1 MQRPALNF
9 YVKFTPG
16 NFKGLSSARRAR
28 AIFGSVSFALQNF
41 ISAFKFYLRD
51 LMLLLKFTSQKSAS
65 VFKFSRRRFALNLRA
80 VLRAVFAA
88 TRALSAK
95 ILSLIISL
103 SQIVAQNFSKNLEI
117 NSVETKILRKNREF
131 KFSAPFA
138 TKNPVPRNFVL
149 LNSMPL
155 NLALRNFARQ
165 NFTPQILYSGNFT
178 RQNSNPQSFAR
189 QSLGQQ
195 GCAQQSVLARQN
207 LVPQKTAR
215 RNRAHKI
222 AALQNFVRLN
232 LAASRNL
239 LPPNS
244 AFKFKASADV

>member
-9 YVKFTPG
+9 YIKFTPG
-16 NFKGLSSARRAR
+16 NFKGSGSTRSAR
-28 AIFGSVSFALQNF
+28 AIFGSASFALQNF

-51 LMLLLKFTSQKSAS
+51 LALILKFAPQKLAS
-65 VFKFSRRRFALNLRA
+65 VFKFSQYRFASNLRST
-80 VLRAVFAA
+80 LRTVFAA
-88 TRALSAK
+88 AEALSAK

-103 SQIVAQNFSKNLEI
+103 SQIVAQNFGKNLEI
-117 NSVETKILRKNREF
+117 NSAEAKILRKNHAF

-138 TKNPVPRNFVL
+138 TKNPAPRNFVL

-155 NLALRNFARQ
+155 NLTLRNSA
-165 NFTPQILYSGNFT
+165 P
-178 RQNSNPQSFAR
+178 QNSNPQGFAR

-195 GCAQQSVLARQN
+195 GYAQQSFLARQS
-207 LVPQKTAR
+207 LVPQKSAR
-215 RNRAHKI
+215 RNRAYKI

-239 LPPNS
+239 SPSNS

>member
-9 YVKFTPG
+9 YVKFAPG
-16 NFKGLSSARRAR
+16 NFKGLASARRAS
-28 AIFGSVSFALQNF
+28 AIFGSALLALQNF

-51 LMLLLKFTSQKSAS
+51 LALLLKFAPQKSAS
-65 VFKFSRRRFALNLRA
+65 VFKFSRHRFALNLRST
-80 VLRAVFAA
+80 LRAVFAA

-103 SQIVAQNFSKNLEI
+103 SQIVAQNFGKNVKI
-117 NSVETKILRKNREF
+117 NSAEAKILRKNHAF

-138 TKNPVPRNFVL
+138 TKNPAPRNFVF

-155 NLALRNFARQ
+155 NLTLRN
-165 NFTPQILYSGNFT
+165 ST
-178 RQNSNPQSFAR
+178 RQNLAPQNSNQQGFAR

-207 LVPQKTAR
+207 FAPQKSAR
-215 RNRAHKI
+215 RNRTSKI
-222 AALQNFVRLN
+222 AAPQNFACLN
-232 LAASRNL
+232 LAASQN
-239 LPPNS
+239 PSASNS

>member
-1 MQRPALNF
+1 MPCPALNF

-16 NFKGLSSARRAR
+16 NFKGPASARRAS
-28 AIFGSVSFALQNF
+28 AIFGSALLALQNF
-41 ISAFKFYLRD
+41 ISAFEFSPRD
-51 LMLLLKFTSQKSAS
+51 LASILKFAPQKWAS
-65 VFKFSRRRFALNLRA
+65 IFKFSQRRFVLNLRSA
-80 VLRAVFAA
+80 LRAVFAA

-103 SQIVAQNFSKNLEI
+103 SQIVAQNFGKNLEI
-117 NSVETKILRKNREF
+117 NSDEAKILRKNHAF

-138 TKNPVPRNFVL
+138 TKNPAPRNFVF

-155 NLALRNFARQ
+155 NLTLRNSARQ
-165 NFTPQILYSGNFT
+165 NLAP
-178 RQNSNPQSFAR
+178 QNSNQQGFAR

-207 LVPQKTAR
+207 FAPQKSAR
-215 RNRAHKI
+215 RNRTSKI
-222 AALQNFVRLN
+222 AAPQNFARLN
-232 LAASRNL
+232 LAASQN
-239 LPPNS
+239 PSASNS